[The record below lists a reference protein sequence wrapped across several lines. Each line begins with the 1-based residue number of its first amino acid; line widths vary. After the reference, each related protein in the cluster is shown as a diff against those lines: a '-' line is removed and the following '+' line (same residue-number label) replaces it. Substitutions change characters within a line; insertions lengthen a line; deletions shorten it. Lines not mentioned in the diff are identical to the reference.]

1 MNLTLHLGTAI
12 ALTDEQFER
21 LARANRD
28 VRIERTATEEL
39 ILMPPAGG
47 ETGNRNL
54 EIITDLGIWNRAAE
68 LGVAFDSS
76 TGFRLPNGAIRSP
89 DAAWVQQER
98 WDALSPED
106 RKRFPPLCPDFVIE
120 LCSESDDWPVLQA
133 KMREYVENGLVLGWL
148 IDPKARQVEAYRRDR
163 PPEQLENPTTLSEEV
178 FLPGFVL
185 DLSGIWLSE
194 QLKF

>member
-12 ALTDEQFER
+12 ALTDEQFEQ

-28 VRIERTATEEL
+28 VRIERSATGEL
-39 ILMPPAGG
+39 ILMPPTGG

-54 EIITDLGIWNRAAE
+54 EIITDLGIWNRAAK

-89 DAAWVQQER
+89 DAAWIRQER
-98 WDALSPED
+98 WDALTPED

-148 IDPKARQVEAYRRDR
+148 IDPRTRQVEVYRRDR
-163 PPEQLENPTTLSEEV
+163 PPERLENPASLSEEGL
-178 FLPGFVL
+178 LPGFVL
-185 DLSGIWLSE
+185 DLSEIWLSE
-194 QLKF
+194 

>member
-28 VRIERTATEEL
+28 VRIERSATGEL
-39 ILMPPAGG
+39 ILMPPTGG

-54 EIITDLGIWNRAAE
+54 DISGQLWLWNRTAR
-68 LGVAFDSS
+68 LGVTFDSS

-89 DAAWVQQER
+89 DAPWVRQER
-98 WDALSPED
+98 WNALTPED

-120 LCSESDDWPVLQA
+120 LRSESDDWPVLQA
-133 KMREYVENGLVLGWL
+133 KMREYIENSLVLGWL
-148 IDPKARQVEAYRRDR
+148 IDPRTRQVEVYRRDR
-163 PPEQLENPTTLSEEV
+163 PPERLENPASLSEEGL
-178 FLPGFVL
+178 LPGFVL

-194 QLKF
+194 